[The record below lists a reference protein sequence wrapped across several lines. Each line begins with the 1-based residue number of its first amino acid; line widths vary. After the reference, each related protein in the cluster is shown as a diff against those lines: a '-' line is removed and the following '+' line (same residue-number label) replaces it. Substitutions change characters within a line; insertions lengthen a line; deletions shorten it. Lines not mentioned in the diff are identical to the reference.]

1 MGELKKKKK
10 FMRNIFFF
18 PPNNVCLREDD
29 IYSMVQYLN
38 GMFFSR
44 NLISFLD
51 LNFYLFI
58 YFFENK
64 KFQSFIK
71 M

>member
-1 MGELKKKKK
+1 
-10 FMRNIFFF
+10 MRNIFFF

-38 GMFFSR
+38 EMFF
-44 NLISFLD
+44 
-51 LNFYLFI
+51 
-58 YFFENK
+58 FFWENK
-64 KFQSFIK
+64 KIQSFIK